1 MSSTLIPESTNQLS
15 HQENLKN
22 ILQMLYRLETLI
34 ESTTGH
40 SWDDKTCE
48 IQFNE
53 KEAEQLINKA
63 IEFTSSLIDD
73 DESEDD
79 TVDEEFL
86 SKVYGKLSFKELSE

>member
-1 MSSTLIPESTNQLS
+1 MSSTVVMTDYANQS
-15 HQENLKN
+15 SQKENLTK
-22 ILQMLYRLETLI
+22 ILHMLWRLETLI

-40 SWDDKTCE
+40 SWDNKTCE

-73 DESEDD
+73 DKSEDETD
-79 TVDEEFL
+79 D
-86 SKVYGKLSFKELSE
+86 